1 MISHSRLA
9 GLTLLGVVVLAA
21 AALSDDS
28 PKDDSAAKDQQA
40 VESKATHKTAAK
52 SVNFRKE
59 LNLPFQSLGTL
70 GSRVDAA
77 RRASDPVALAHTAS
91 ELAVAEKVSGKKA
104 KVTSAALIQ
113 ESAQLAKLRKQAAEL
128 KAVAQ
133 VANQVAGEQELVAN
147 LQSQI
152 ADADAVAKADTEAFN
167 KNAEPGWTPRKIVIN
182 NYTPQFLTVF
192 VNGFYKTEISPG
204 LTQTLVIEHRWNPTV
219 VTVSGDDDT
228 DTWGP
233 RYIWGKFQTYTWNIN

>member
-1 MISHSRLA
+1 MISRSRLA
-9 GLTLLGVVVLAA
+9 GLALLGVFTLAA
-21 AALSDDS
+21 VAQSDDP
-28 PKDDSAAKDQQA
+28 PKDDAAAQDKQA
-40 VESKATHKTAAK
+40 VDSKATQQSAGK

-133 VANQVAGEQELVAN
+133 VANQVSGEEQLVAN

-152 ADADAVAKADTEAFN
+152 DDAQAVAKADTEAFN

-219 VTVSGDDDT
+219 VTVRGDDDT

>member
-1 MISHSRLA
+1 MFSRSQFVVFA
-9 GLTLLGVVVLAA
+9 MSGVLIVATVAA
-21 AALSDDS
+21 SDEPAQNEAND
-28 PKDDSAAKDQQA
+28 KQI
-40 VESKATHKTAAK
+40 VESKATHKAAAK

-59 LNLPFQSLGTL
+59 LGLPFQSLSTL

-77 RRASDPVALAHTAS
+77 RRASDPVALVHTAN

-104 KVTSAALIQ
+104 SITSAALIQ

-133 VANQVAGEQELVAN
+133 VANQVAGEDQLVADLKN
-147 LQSQI
+147 QI
-152 ADADAVAKADTEAFN
+152 ADAEAQAKADTDAFN
-167 KNAEPGWTPRKIVIN
+167 KNAEPGSTPRKVLIN
-182 NYTPQFLTVF
+182 NHTPQFLTVF
-192 VNGFYKTEISPG
+192 VNGFYRTEISPG
-204 LTQTLVIEHRWNPTV
+204 QNQTIVIDHGWNPTV
-219 VTVSGDDDT
+219 VTVHGDEDI